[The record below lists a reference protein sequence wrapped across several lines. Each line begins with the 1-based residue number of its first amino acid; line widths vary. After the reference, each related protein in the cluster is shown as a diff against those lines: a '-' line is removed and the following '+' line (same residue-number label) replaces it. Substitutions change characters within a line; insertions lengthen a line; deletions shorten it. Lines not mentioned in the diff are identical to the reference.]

1 MFQQSW
7 VRMDHLK
14 TPTKKSWILIGSLL
28 FFPFYFIALPTTH
41 LSQIAVY
48 PKHDGYR
55 WTMEGSWKQLGP
67 AARWGS
73 PTAPQQLDQTPS
85 SCQTAYWEM
94 ICFQKRIMS
103 KPKKHELRH
112 EKIAANNSCTTFLLP
127 SYLCSLN
134 GSTAGLGSS
143 HGSLGKQDPAVAW
156 MNSSL
161 KPLGFKFNGT
171 ISIQFLLEMNDFRW
185 KSLWTKDFC
194 CKMGCVPNARNRFL
208 TSQESLGSKFCLGV
222 FQFTFAGTTSGKK
235 MENQGWFNGLSGSR
249 SQKLLV

>member
-1 MFQQSW
+1 MDTGERWKALGSNWGLRHVERVQLHRSSWTKRPRRAKLLIERWFVSKKESW
-7 VRMDHLK
+7 VN
-14 TPTKKSWILIGSLL
+14 
-28 FFPFYFIALPTTH
+28 
-41 LSQIAVY
+41 Q
-48 PKHDGYR
+48 
-55 WTMEGSWKQLGP
+55 
-67 AARWGS
+67 
-73 PTAPQQLDQTPS
+73 
-85 SCQTAYWEM
+85 
-94 ICFQKRIMS
+94 
-103 KPKKHELRH
+103 KKHELRH